1 MHGLD
6 VVAARLPGRGDRF
19 GEDPMTAFTPLV
31 EHLLEG
37 IKPFTG
43 VPFALFG
50 HSMGALLAYELG
62 RRLEAQDTPPV
73 LVVAAGM
80 WSPST
85 WMRRPGQGSANAEP
99 PTELLASTNPELR
112 DLILPILRADLAV
125 LADYRYDDSFPP
137 LAAPTRVY
145 YGTDEVSDPGG
156 LERDWR
162 LAVRGE
168 LLVHGFP
175 GGHFF
180 LDSEQEAVTE
190 RVARD
195 VEAAM
200 AHR

>member
-1 MHGLD
+1 
-6 VVAARLPGRGDRF
+6 
-19 GEDPMTAFTPLV
+19 
-31 EHLLEG
+31 
-37 IKPFTG
+37 
-43 VPFALFG
+43 
-50 HSMGALLAYELG
+50 MGP
-62 RRLEAQDTPPV
+62 RLE
-73 LVVAAGM
+73 LVRGA
-80 WSPST
+80 PSDGAT
-85 WMRRPGQGSANAEP
+85 LTDLGEHMLRDVRRPEWVFQLCHPS
-99 PTELLASTNPELR
+99 
-112 DLILPILRADLAV
+112 LP
-125 LADYRYDDSFPP
+125 SEFPP